1 MKMQAKGKERN
12 EVSKQEQEVNL
23 SQRIV
28 CVLVLSAFVVEF
40 GEKFA
45 LPLYHKNGELFA
57 AHLQC
62 INSKL
67 VKITLFKLAIYR
79 NLLNVNETFCL
90 RVLLGLL

>member
-12 EVSKQEQEVNL
+12 KVSKQEQEVNL

-28 CVLVLSAFVVEF
+28 CVLVLVEF

>member
-12 EVSKQEQEVNL
+12 KVSKQEQEINL

-45 LPLYHKNGELFA
+45 LPLYHKNGEYLLRIFNV
-57 AHLQC
+57 L
-62 INSKL
+62 IRNWSKSRYL
-67 VKITLFKLAIYR
+67 SWQFIGT
-79 NLLNVNETFCL
+79 C
-90 RVLLGLL
+90 

>member
-12 EVSKQEQEVNL
+12 KVSKQEQEVNL

-62 INSKL
+62 ISKL
-67 VKITLFKLAIYR
+67 VKITLFKLVKV

>member
-12 EVSKQEQEVNL
+12 KVSKQEQEVNL

-45 LPLYHKNGELFA
+45 LPRYLLRIFNVL
-57 AHLQC
+57 
-62 INSKL
+62 IRNWSKSRYL
-67 VKITLFKLAIYR
+67 SWQFIGT
-79 NLLNVNETFCL
+79 C
-90 RVLLGLL
+90 

>member
-12 EVSKQEQEVNL
+12 KVSKQEQEVNL

-40 GEKFA
+40 EEKFA

-62 INSKL
+62 ISKL